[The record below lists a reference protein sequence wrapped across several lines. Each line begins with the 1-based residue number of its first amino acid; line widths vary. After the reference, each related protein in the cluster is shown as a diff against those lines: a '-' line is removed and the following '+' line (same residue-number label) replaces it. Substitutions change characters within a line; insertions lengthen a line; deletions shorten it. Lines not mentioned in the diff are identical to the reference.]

1 MKFFFHS
8 YRFQDLFPDANMV
21 RDIQQEL
28 DSIIQIGVFNITR
41 LLRKSDT
48 VSEIAIEADDEIQKK
63 LKASRKVL
71 KQKFTD
77 VE

>member
-1 MKFFFHS
+1 
-8 YRFQDLFPDANMV
+8 MV

-48 VSEIAIEADDEIQKK
+48 ANEIAIEADDEDIHKK
-63 LKASRKVL
+63 YKHTRKFLKE
-71 KQKFTD
+71 KFTD
-77 VE
+77 IE